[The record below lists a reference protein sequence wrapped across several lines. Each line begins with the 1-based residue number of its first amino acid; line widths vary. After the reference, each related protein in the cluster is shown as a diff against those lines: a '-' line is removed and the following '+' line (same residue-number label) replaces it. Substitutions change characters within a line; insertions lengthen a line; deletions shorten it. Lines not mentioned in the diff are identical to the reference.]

1 MRTSVAAAILLTA
14 VLAAAVAGC
23 TATLGDPG
31 GGGAGGAGGMGGQ
44 TPPGDGTLPT
54 GTTPTVDKLGNA
66 CTSTQIAPPL
76 LRRLGAHEYAATVQ
90 AAFPSLASAGLDW
103 ASLISISDDT
113 LSKLRLGNDA
123 SVLLVGNQT
132 AKEVMASAEA
142 VAAAVT
148 GAESFPLVLP
158 CAGSAADE
166 ACATTFIADVGTA
179 LFRRPLKDD
188 ERARYLAAY
197 RSVAGRSDFR
207 TGLKWTLTAILQSPS
222 MLYRSEIGSKTGAAN
237 SGAAY
242 QLSPQEIASALA
254 YDFGGGP
261 PSAALLARAAG
272 GALSDPTQRIAEA
285 KQLLL
290 TAGGRQ
296 VLQQLFRQ
304 WSLYPRVIAETRAVD
319 SFDVVRQA
327 MNDETQRFIDEVVVN
342 RKGGVKDLLTAPL
355 TVLNPTLKQF
365 YGYGGAEIA
374 GSGTADW
381 TVVDRPAEAGIG
393 LLAQGAI
400 LAGNAHPDSSSP
412 TLRGLVVFER
422 LLCNPRP
429 LPPANVPRIEAAA
442 PGVKTT
448 RQRYEQTHAA
458 GGACPVCHTQF
469 DPIGFGF
476 EHFDQT
482 GRYRADEG
490 GLPIDASGTAR
501 APDGT
506 PLFSFDGLTDLS
518 QKLAALPQVANC
530 LGGFAEAFVF
540 GGGGGQSCLA
550 AEQRQALAQGQT
562 GLLDFVA
569 ALAGSPSFAQRQGP

>member
-1 MRTSVAAAILLTA
+1 MRTNAAAALVLTA
-14 VLAAAVAGC
+14 AFAATVVGC

-31 GGGAGGAGGMGGQ
+31 SGSAGGTGGQ
-44 TPPGDGTLPT
+44 APPGNGNLPT
-54 GTTPTVDKLGNA
+54 GNTPTVDKLGNA
-66 CTSTQIAPPL
+66 CAATQIAPPL
-76 LRRLGAHEYAATVQ
+76 LRRLGTREYAATVQ
-90 AAFPSLASAGLDW
+90 AAFPALGKAGVDVS
-103 ASLISISDDT
+103 SLISISDDT

-142 VAAAVT
+142 VAATVT
-148 GAESFPLVLP
+148 SPESFPLVLP
-158 CAGSAADE
+158 CASSAPDE
-166 ACATTFIADVGTA
+166 ACATTFIADVGAA
-179 LFRRPLKDD
+179 LCRRPLKDD

-197 RSVAGRSDFR
+197 RSIAGRSDFR
-207 TGLKWTLTAILQSPS
+207 TGLKWTLTAILQSPA
-222 MLYRSEIGSKTGAAN
+222 MLYRSEIGTAKG
-237 SGAAY
+237 GAY
-242 QLSPQEIASALA
+242 QLSPDEIAAALA

-285 KQLLL
+285 RQLLL

-319 SFDVVRQA
+319 NFDVVRQA

-365 YGYGGAEIA
+365 YGYGGPEIA
-374 GSGTADW
+374 GSGAGAGDW
-381 TVVDRPAEAGIG
+381 TVVDRPAEAGVG

-506 PLFSFDGLTDLS
+506 SLFSFDGLTDLS

-550 AEQRQALAQGQT
+550 AEQRQALTQGQT

-569 ALAGSPSFAQRQGP
+569 ALAGAPSFAQRQGP